1 MNFVYDCTNWW
12 GNKIYRNKDGFPI
25 VKLEEGFYTLTD
37 VSDIDSDPNM
47 RIIDERVNIVD
58 KL

>member
-1 MNFVYDCTNWW
+1 MNFVYDCINWW

-37 VSDIDSDPNM
+37 VSDIDSDPNK
-47 RIIDERVNIVD
+47 RIIDGRVNIVD